1 MRFID
6 YPHFNNARQHA
17 LKRAFQRWGLVVTL
31 AEYSE
36 MSAACRDGK
45 VPVVADSTQT
55 KGATVHIVNH
65 RNRQLWAVF
74 NPELGC
80 IVTFLKCGKPEDIR
94 NAVTVKQ

>member
-17 LKRAFQRWGLVVTL
+17 LKRAYQRWGL
-31 AEYSE
+31 AISNIEYSE
-36 MSAACRDGK
+36 MSLACK
-45 VPVVADSTQT
+45 TLPVVAKSE
-55 KGATVHIVNH
+55 KGNNTVHKVDH
-65 RNRQLWAVF
+65 RGRQLWAVF

-94 NAVTVKQ
+94 NAHVVNS